1 MSDHLKDIDKAIDAN
16 MVVMCRCFDASQR
29 IVNTQVSSSFH
40 EEGKEVVEIDG
51 LYAITLE
58 IFRSVAEHIDL
69 HEMGPDDHQ
78 ELITEWLAE
87 QQLVA
92 KQHEEERAAA
102 IAEIEKQNEQ
112 LKKAQD
118 DAVKR
123 VEKENATA
131 VSE

>member
-1 MSDHLKDIDKAIDAN
+1 MSKRLTEIDKTIDAN

-29 IVNTQVSSSFH
+29 IVTFQISSTFL

-58 IFRSVAEHIDL
+58 IFRSVTEHIGL

-78 ELITEWLAE
+78 EMIDEWVSE
-87 QQLVA
+87 QKVVA
-92 KQHEEERAAA
+92 QNHQEERAAA
-102 IAEIEKQNEQ
+102 IAEVEKQNAE
-112 LKKAQD
+112 LKKVQD
-118 DAVKR
+118 EAVER
-123 VEKENATA
+123 VEKANAPA